1 MSKANQT
8 AAEVIEHEGTDE
20 SAAEQ
25 QLAEV
30 QSGGEMQTVALVGP
44 AAILQAIQTAAADP
58 NVDID
63 KMERLWD
70 MHKQLVADQN
80 ETLFNIAMAAAQ
92 GEMTAVSA
100 DSRNEHTH
108 SDYASYAAL
117 DKVVRPIYVKHGFAL
132 MFNTTESPKEEHERI
147 LCDVTNGGHTKSFH
161 TDMPTDGKG
170 AKGGDVMTKT
180 HAMGSAVQYGM
191 RYLLKMIFNLAV
203 DKDGD
208 DDGNNAGDSY
218 ERITED
224 QIKKIKSLLKDT
236 DTDQAKFLEWSE
248 VESIDEIP
256 DYNFANTV
264 DNLKRKKKL
273 QEKQAESA

>member
-8 AAEVIEHEGTDE
+8 AAEVIEHEE
-20 SAAEQ
+20 PAEETSQ
-25 QLAEV
+25 A
-30 QSGGEMQTVALVGP
+30 VALVGP
-44 AAILQAIQTAAADP
+44 AAILQAIQMAAADP
-58 NVDID
+58 KVDID

-147 LCDVTNGGHTKSFH
+147 LCDVTNGGHTKSFQ

-208 DDGNNAGDSY
+208 DDGNKASDSY
-218 ERITED
+218 ERISED
-224 QIKKIKSLLKDT
+224 QVKKIKALLKDT
-236 DTDQAKFLEWSE
+236 NTDQAKFLEWSE

-256 DYNFANTV
+256 DYNFANTI

-273 QEKQAESA
+273 QERQAESA